1 MKNVILF
8 IVDSVRYY
16 STGGKDDRDKLSMMD
31 RFAEESIYF
40 PLTVTSA
47 PSSVM
52 SLSTMLTSLP
62 SYYIARNYDD
72 F

>member
-1 MKNVILF
+1 MF
-8 IVDSVRYY
+8 IVDSVRHY
-16 STGGKDDRDKLSMMD
+16 STGGKDDRDKLKMMD
-31 RFAEESIYF
+31 DFSNGSIYF